1 MVPQAPLEFYLVHT
15 GVGTDPY
22 WKGVADGFVDFCQ
35 QAGMV
40 GVVRALG
47 ASGKSEKERIEDQF
61 EEIQK
66 LIQEQREGPMGLILS
81 AADPVLHPITQGQD
95 AQATAAEIQARYPES
110 TVNEI
115 LAINS
120 QERAFKE
127 RFSALLNFI
136 ADSTREI
143 SIHDKHI
150 RKGRP
155 NYYVATVDSTAY
167 TISNA
172 VGTFAPDVDVIGYK
186 TVANIRRKMTAAKL
200 QAINRNNIV
209 VITDQNEWTNLLIKR
224 ESVVKHLQPLTAG
237 DAGTHIHV
245 LKMQNVWGNGE
256 YEIKQHF
263 QSIGG
268 VLYFNPAGADP
279 SAWDASTAGVAEI
292 QLVVSVYLAPLKY
305 VPEHASGTPAF
316 VASTDYDYSIVPY
329 MRSILSENKLLV
341 GFNQRGMCVLAAA
354 SILEYY
360 RLKKGRPRMADSN
373 LRGNDAAQTTTIAEF
388 VDPNEVFAL
397 VGYKESLKHV
407 LEALRTHKAVLN
419 YKGYNI
425 QNDTADTEAKS
436 SEALGA
442 SSAVDTVTIQNA
454 ITESYTMTLK
464 GPDGS
469 FTNRNYDSK
478 QETFYAWYDPEFEV
492 TETSGSYDSEIKIE
506 IQRKYIGVRGG
517 EEQLHTIYTP
527 SSESLET
534 IKTHLEFPAFEKN
547 RVEYT
552 VAMKDTFGDGW
563 NGYSLDIQTTLTI
576 VPSRTYYVGTV
587 YSDNLSFSLPANNT
601 NEIKYVKKDVDSDS
615 NYCVYYSYNV
625 RTDSNKG
632 GRIQYVVLPNPETNK
647 TVNIA
652 WDEVKFRRLQEFLD
666 ASTSYSLEHDAKNIR
681 WLADNVNEVVDYL
694 AIVKDNVYEDTISS
708 GPAVVTLT
716 HPLRVCN
723 DEQVAGNY
731 MRDPRD
737 SMVIPWHVDG
747 IQFKVCGTGTSP
759 AIGIAFEP
767 LNRTI
772 VLNYSNTSTTVTQN
786 TVSQQLYVS
795 PSQEIGIQ
803 KDHMDERMILM
814 LKTETV
820 ASVLGASSGQ
830 GGQNTGV
837 SPLVWGS
844 LYDTGTGEATFSTQI
859 PPSDEKK
866 TFQVLASHAITQNNA
881 VSIGGVT
888 IPPQIDVYMGA
899 GIGSRSVQVTI
910 PESKREALENLL
922 NDLKKADRSMGT
934 GMGGRGE
941 TSGFSIVQPVM
952 TRWASQG
959 ISAGFIEEYR
969 DQYVNKYLITLSS
982 DDIRKMEDES
992 AQGKVILSST
1002 PQATVYVGDPNDDYR
1017 FKFINGSTG
1026 IVQTLNKNTEI
1037 DIVMEKTTTGQ
1048 NGQTEAQVVQD
1059 ALLVNPT
1066 PQSIHPGSRAAFSV
1080 YIFDDVDDTRRRYRG
1095 IDLLGMVFFRSYH
1108 PSYEGQ
1114 YLPVK
1119 TRDNVHLGDFV
1130 GDFNKPSKD
1139 VMYVTF
1145 FTGGAMY
1152 RGTQLNQFNLNSQDN
1167 IVYQLGGSTL
1177 ESNLISLGGYTAR
1190 GTGFQLTKEQIEQGI
1205 DTAIDLLQILS
1216 ESDSS
1221 GGTGSGGTGSG
1232 GTGSGGTSS
1241 SGGTHHT
1248 IGPSNTGQVKTGD
1261 TFTLNVP
1268 PKPATTYKWIYP
1280 NQDSYDQIRQNID
1293 QGWFASKIEK
1303 IEEV

>member
-1 MVPQAPLEFYLVHT
+1 MLVFQLDLNLVTYSTQQGSVTDASNTHLQSDAQTKPDWLHLKDNHVAVAEARALHPPILTLTDGYLKLCYYSPASETYVVYKEMKAHKLAGSAVSDSPTQENSCTVLFLDRNNHLHLVLMTQEEFTENLSFNRMNHVVNWQYPSQQPYRFTPATMSAPLQAVQVTRGMVPQAPLEFYLVHT

-360 RLKKGRPRMADSN
+360 RLKKARPRMADSN

-464 GPDGS
+464 GPDIGLKS
-469 FTNRNYDSK
+469 INDEYK
-478 QETFYAWYDPEFEV
+478 EETFYVWNDTEFEV
-492 TETSGSYDSEIKIE
+492 TQTSGGWDSEIQIDIQIGYPHSVFGYVYNTFTYKPGHDKISKLE
-506 IQRKYIGVRGG
+506 EFMFQNPINRLAPNARAEFKVRM
-517 EEQLHTIYTP
+517 Q
-527 SSESLET
+527 
-534 IKTHLEFPAFEKN
+534 
-547 RVEYT
+547 
-552 VAMKDTFGDGW
+552 DTFGDGW
-563 NGYSLDIQTTLTI
+563 NGYSLDIKYNRIL
-576 VPSRTYYVGTV
+576 VSEGNYDVGTV
-587 YSDNLSFSLPANNT
+587 YDGSSFPANNT
-601 NEIKYVKKDVDSDS
+601 TEIKYGKKVVDSDS
-615 NYCVYYSYNV
+615 NYCVYCSYYA
-625 RTDSNKG
+625 TTSSTAG
-632 GRIQYVVLPNPETNK
+632 GHIQYVVLPNPETTK

-708 GPAVVTLT
+708 GPAVVSLT
-716 HPLRVCN
+716 HPSRVCN

-731 MRDPRD
+731 IRDPRE

-747 IQFKVCGTGTSP
+747 MKFKVCGTGTFP

-803 KDHMDERMILM
+803 KEHMDKRMILM

-820 ASVLGASSGQ
+820 TSVLGAGSGQ

-837 SPLVWGS
+837 SPLVWES
-844 LYDTGTGEATFSTQI
+844 LYDTGTGKATFSTQI
-859 PPSDEKK
+859 TTADEKK

-881 VSIGGVT
+881 VSIDGET

-910 PESKREALENLL
+910 PESQREALEKLL

-959 ISAGFIEEYR
+959 LSAGFIEEYR

-982 DDIRKMEDES
+982 DDIRKMENES
-992 AQGKVILSST
+992 AQG
-1002 PQATVYVGDPNDDYR
+1002 
-1017 FKFINGSTG
+1017 
-1026 IVQTLNKNTEI
+1026 
-1037 DIVMEKTTTGQ
+1037 
-1048 NGQTEAQVVQD
+1048 
-1059 ALLVNPT
+1059 
-1066 PQSIHPGSRAAFSV
+1066 
-1080 YIFDDVDDTRRRYRG
+1080 
-1095 IDLLGMVFFRSYH
+1095 
-1108 PSYEGQ
+1108 
-1114 YLPVK
+1114 
-1119 TRDNVHLGDFV
+1119 
-1130 GDFNKPSKD
+1130 
-1139 VMYVTF
+1139 
-1145 FTGGAMY
+1145 
-1152 RGTQLNQFNLNSQDN
+1152 
-1167 IVYQLGGSTL
+1167 
-1177 ESNLISLGGYTAR
+1177 
-1190 GTGFQLTKEQIEQGI
+1190 
-1205 DTAIDLLQILS
+1205 LQ
-1216 ESDSS
+1216 
-1221 GGTGSGGTGSG
+1221 
-1232 GTGSGGTSS
+1232 
-1241 SGGTHHT
+1241 
-1248 IGPSNTGQVKTGD
+1248 
-1261 TFTLNVP
+1261 
-1268 PKPATTYKWIYP
+1268 
-1280 NQDSYDQIRQNID
+1280 R
-1293 QGWFASKIEK
+1293 
-1303 IEEV
+1303 